1 LFDDEMYRLNI
12 PQMDIMSDFVERVE
26 ELFSTMNG
34 VWVWLHAL
42 TTNHRITSTWP
53 TVDKLRQFDQLRT
66 SSRGKVNPHL
76 LFSTIHTNCLA
87 RVSRSHDLPQDSSK
101 IYCSRELYAKNVKVR
116 AKADESSSRNI
127 SLRKSSQICE
137 FHSYER

>member
-1 LFDDEMYRLNI
+1 MPKIPKRLLVQHRLLTYHSLFDDEMYRLNI

-76 LFSTIHTNCLA
+76 LFSTIHTASRASPARTIYHKILRRSIAVVNCML
-87 RVSRSHDLPQDSSK
+87 K
-101 IYCSRELYAKNVKVR
+101 T
-116 AKADESSSRNI
+116 
-127 SLRKSSQICE
+127 
-137 FHSYER
+137 